1 MSNSFIDKKL
11 LWEEDLLSWVCD
23 KHIQVF
29 GTNPSKNIKIIS
41 GFLHKNSFL
50 PMNPYELV
58 INHATKGFGSNEK
71 TIIGGHVFLSKE
83 EILQEWTLCINQQD
97 YEVFMHGNETERI
110 NDMHLQKADYIVQVQ
125 YPKGNYN
132 DEKWSP
138 SNFTSTLSSLSKNE
152 FYEKIYNYAVPNGMS
167 LRKGDYVL
175 VGRTDNTMAV
185 VKVVGI
191 VKDTLKNMEEI
202 NKAINYVYGKVN
214 LDAIVKQIETAE
226 RAKYL
231 KNKIDELKRTF
242 EERKMLEIM
251 AQNDPEAAK
260 IINEYK
266 DLVQFLPK

>member
-1 MSNSFIDKKL
+1 MNNSFIDKKL

-29 GTNPSKNIKIIS
+29 GTNPSKNIKIVS
-41 GFLHKNSFL
+41 GFLYKNNFL
-50 PMNPYELV
+50 PTNPYELV
-58 INHATKGFGSNEK
+58 MEKATKGFGINEK

-83 EILQEWTLCINQQD
+83 EILHEWTLCINQRD
-97 YEVFMHGNETERI
+97 YEIFMHSDETERI
-110 NDMHLQKADYIVQVQ
+110 NDMHLQKAEYIVQVQ

-152 FYEKIYNYAVPNGMS
+152 FYEKVYNYAVPNGMS

-191 VKDTLKNMEEI
+191 VKDTLKNMEEV

-251 AQNDPEAAK
+251 AQSDPEAAK